1 MLQAMRDNAS
11 SWIIKV
17 LLMAIVVAFVFMAF
31 GSYKTQKASK
41 VATVN
46 KQSISA
52 DDYRETY
59 NNLLQRVRQQFGSNL
74 NDEILKMMNLKQQA
88 MDQIITRTL
97 ILQEAK
103 KLNLI
108 VSDEELTRTIQDMQ
122 FFREND
128 SFSTVLYEKMLK
140 RVGITPEQFEKDQR
154 DQMLAQKLQLFIT
167 SNIHVS
173 EAEAREWYD
182 WENALVNIN
191 VVQFEPKT
199 YTGIE
204 PTEEEVKTHFEQN
217 KNNYKTEPKIKVK
230 YLRFLPE
237 TYKKDIQVTNDEIQ
251 EYYDNNQAVYSV
263 EKTVE
268 ARHILIRLDENALP
282 EKVEETKTEADRI
295 AKEAREGKKDFS
307 ELAKSFSQ
315 DSTKDK
321 GGYLGKFVKEA
332 MVKPFSDKAFS
343 MKAGEISDPVRTQF
357 GWHIIKVENIYPAA
371 TRTLAEVEP
380 EIRRNLIEEKARNIA
395 YDEAESFFDALL
407 DGDDLSKEAE
417 SRNLKVIETDFFTK
431 NQGPADVGDREKFAS
446 AAFDLPEAEISDILE
461 LEGNYYLI
469 QVAGKIPQQI
479 SEFQAVSEKVKT
491 SLIQKM
497 KDQKASAEAETFLKS
512 LGKQNSLTQESA
524 KKGLKVIT
532 TGFFKRNDP
541 IPQVG
546 DEKAISDAA
555 FLLSNKKQWPE
566 KVIRGT
572 AKYYVIEF
580 VDRKKP
586 NPDDFQKEKEKIINK
601 LSMSNKRD
609 TFDSWLTKVRSASE
623 IIVEESYR

>member
-11 SWIIKV
+11 SWVIKI
-17 LLMAIVVAFVFMAF
+17 LLLAVVVAFIFMAF
-31 GSYKTQKASK
+31 GSYETQKGSK

-46 KQSISA
+46 EQPISI

-88 MDQIITRTL
+88 MDQLITRTL

-122 FFREND
+122 FFKEND
-128 SFSTVLYEKMLK
+128 SFSSVIYEKMLK
-140 RVGITPEQFEKDQR
+140 RVGTSPEQFEKDQR
-154 DQMLAQKLQLFIT
+154 DQMLAQKLQQFIT
-167 SNIHVS
+167 SNILVS
-173 EAEAREWYD
+173 EEEAKEWYD

-191 VVQFEPKT
+191 VVQFEPET
-199 YTGIE
+199 YASIE
-204 PTEEEVKTHFEQN
+204 PTVEEVKAYFEQN
-217 KNNYKTEPKIKVK
+217 KNDYKTEPKIKVK
-230 YLRFLPE
+230 YLRFSPE
-237 TYKKDIQVTNDEIQ
+237 AYKSDIQVTNDEIQ
-251 EYYDNNQAVYSV
+251 EYYDNNQAAYSV

-268 ARHILIRLDENALP
+268 ARHILIRLDEKAPP

-295 AKEAREGKKDFS
+295 AKEAKEGKKDFS
-307 ELAKSFSQ
+307 ELAKKYSQ

-343 MKAGEISDPVRTQF
+343 MNPGEISDPVQTQF
-357 GWHIIKVENIYPAA
+357 GWHIIKVENVYPAA
-371 TRTLAEVEP
+371 TKTMAAVET
-380 EIRRNLIEEKARNIA
+380 EIRQSIIEEKARNIA

-446 AAFDLPEAEISDILE
+446 AAFDLPETEISDVLE
-461 LEGNYYLI
+461 LEGNYYLL
-469 QVAGKIPQQI
+469 QVAGKIPQQVA
-479 SEFQAVSEKVKT
+479 EFETVSEKVKT
-491 SLIQKM
+491 NLVQKL
-497 KDQKASAEAETFLKS
+497 KDQKASTEAETFLKS
-512 LGKQNSLTQESA
+512 LGKENKLAQEST

-541 IPQVG
+541 VPQIG
-546 DEKAISDAA
+546 AEKELSDAS
-555 FLLSNKKQWPE
+555 FLLSSKKQCPE
-566 KVIRGT
+566 KVIQG
-572 AKYYVIEF
+572 AGKYFVIEF
-580 VDRKKP
+580 IDRKKP
-586 NPDDFQKEKEKIINK
+586 NPDDFQKEKEKIVTK
-601 LSMSNKRD
+601 LSTSKKRE
-609 TFDSWLTKVRSASE
+609 TFDSWLTKMKASSE
-623 IIVEESYR
+623 IIVEENYR

>member
-11 SWIIKV
+11 SWIIKI
-17 LLMAIVVAFVFMAF
+17 LLLAVVVAFIFMAF

-46 KQSISA
+46 EQTISI

-59 NNLLQRVRQQFGSNL
+59 NNLLQRVRQQFGNNL

-88 MDQIITRTL
+88 MDQLITRTL

-108 VSDEELTRTIQDMQ
+108 ISDEELTRTIQDMQ
-122 FFREND
+122 YFKENN
-128 SFSTVLYEKMLK
+128 SFSTVIYEKILK
-140 RVGITPEQFEKDQR
+140 RVGTSPEQFEKDQR
-154 DQMLAQKLQLFIT
+154 DQMLAQKLQQFIT
-167 SNIHVS
+167 SNILVS
-173 EAEAREWYD
+173 EEEAKEWYD

-191 VVQFEPKT
+191 VVQFEPET

-204 PTEEEVKTHFEQN
+204 PTEEEVKAHFEQN
-217 KNNYKTEPKIKVK
+217 KNNYKTDPKIKVK
-230 YLRFLPE
+230 YLRFSPE
-237 TYKKDIQVTNDEIQ
+237 AYKKDLQVTNDEVQ
-251 EYYDNNQAVYSV
+251 EYYDNNQATYSV

-268 ARHILIRLDENALP
+268 ARHILIRLDENAPP
-282 EKVEETKTEADRI
+282 EKVEEIKTEADRI

-307 ELAKSFSQ
+307 ELAKNYSE

-343 MKAGEISDPVRTQF
+343 MNPGEISDPVRTQF
-357 GWHIIKVENIYPAA
+357 GWHIIKVENIYPA
-371 TRTLAEVEP
+371 TTKTLAEVEP
-380 EIRRNLIEEKARNIA
+380 KIRRNLIEEKARNIA

-407 DGDDLSKEAE
+407 DGDDLSKEAG

-431 NQGPADVGDREKFAS
+431 SEGPADVGDREKFAS
-446 AAFDLPEAEISDILE
+446 AAFDLPETEISDVLE
-461 LEGNYYLI
+461 LEGNYYLL
-469 QVAGKIPQQI
+469 QVTGKIPQQVA
-479 SEFQAVSEKVKT
+479 EFQTVSEKAKT
-491 SLIQKM
+491 NLVQKL

-512 LGKQNSLTQESA
+512 LGKENSLTQENT
-524 KKGLKVIT
+524 KKSLKVIA

-541 IPQVG
+541 VPQIG
-546 DEKAISDAA
+546 PEKELSDAA
-555 FLLSNKKQWPE
+555 FLLSSKKQWPE

-572 AKYYVIEF
+572 SKYFVIEF
-580 VDRKKP
+580 IDRKKP
-586 NPDDFQKEKEKIINK
+586 NPNDFQKEKEKIAAK
-601 LSMSNKRD
+601 LSMSKKRE
-609 TFDSWLTKVRSASE
+609 TFDSWLKKIRTASE

>member
-11 SWIIKV
+11 SWIIKI
-17 LLMAIVVAFVFMAF
+17 LLMAVVVAFIFMAF
-31 GSYKTQKASK
+31 GSYDAQKTSK

-52 DDYRETY
+52 DDYREAY

-74 NDEILKMMNLKQQA
+74 NDEILKMMNLKQQT
-88 MDQIITRTL
+88 MDQLITRTL

-122 FFREND
+122 YFREND

-140 RVGITPEQFEKDQR
+140 RVGIAPEQFEKDQR

-182 WENALVNIN
+182 WENALVNLN
-191 VVQFEPKT
+191 AVQFDPAT

-204 PTEEEVKTHFEQN
+204 PTEKEIKDHFEQN

-230 YLRFLPE
+230 YLRFSPE

-251 EYYDNNQAVYSV
+251 EYYDSNQAVYSV
-263 EKTVE
+263 EQTVE
-268 ARHILIRLDENALP
+268 ARHILIRLDENAPP

-307 ELAKSFSQ
+307 ELAKNFSQ

-343 MKAGEISDPVRTQF
+343 MKPGEISDPVRTQF
-357 GWHIIKVENIYPAA
+357 GWHIIKVENIYPAS
-371 TRTLAEVEP
+371 TKTSAEVEP

-479 SEFQAVSEKVKT
+479 SEFQ
-491 SLIQKM
+491 
-497 KDQKASAEAETFLKS
+497 
-512 LGKQNSLTQESA
+512 
-524 KKGLKVIT
+524 
-532 TGFFKRNDP
+532 
-541 IPQVG
+541 
-546 DEKAISDAA
+546 
-555 FLLSNKKQWPE
+555 
-566 KVIRGT
+566 
-572 AKYYVIEF
+572 
-580 VDRKKP
+580 
-586 NPDDFQKEKEKIINK
+586 
-601 LSMSNKRD
+601 
-609 TFDSWLTKVRSASE
+609 
-623 IIVEESYR
+623 

>member
-11 SWIIKV
+11 SWIIKI
-17 LLMAIVVAFVFMAF
+17 LLMAIVVAFIFMAF

-46 KQSISA
+46 KQPISV

-88 MDQIITRTL
+88 MDQVITRTL

-108 VSDEELTRTIQDMQ
+108 ISDEELTRTIQDMQ
-122 FFREND
+122 FFKENN
-128 SFSTVLYEKMLK
+128 SFSTVIYEKMLK
-140 RVGITPEQFEKDQR
+140 RVGTSPERFEKDQR
-154 DQMLAQKLQLFIT
+154 DQMLAQKLQQFIT
-167 SNIHVS
+167 SNILVS
-173 EAEAREWYD
+173 EEEVKEWYD

-191 VVQFEPKT
+191 VVQFDPET
-199 YTGIE
+199 YTGIV
-204 PTEEEVKTHFEQN
+204 PTEEEVKAYFEQN
-217 KNNYKTEPKIKVK
+217 KNNYKTDPKIKVK
-230 YLRFLPE
+230 YLRFSPE
-237 TYKKDIQVTNDEIQ
+237 AYKKDIQVTNDEVQ
-251 EYYDNNQAVYSV
+251 EFYDNNQTTYSA

-295 AKEAREGKKDFS
+295 AKEAREGKKEFS
-307 ELAKSFSQ
+307 ELAKKYSQ

-343 MKAGEISDPVRTQF
+343 MNPGEISDPVRTQF
-357 GWHIIKVENIYPAA
+357 GWHIIKVENIYPA
-371 TRTLAEVEP
+371 TTKTLAEVEP

-407 DGDDLSKEAE
+407 DGDDLSKEAG

-431 NQGPADVGDREKFAS
+431 SEGPADVGDRENFAS
-446 AAFDLPEAEISDILE
+446 AAFDLPEKEISDVLE
-461 LEGNYYLI
+461 LEGNYYLL
-469 QVAGKIPQQI
+469 QVTGKIPQQVA
-479 SEFQAVSEKVKT
+479 EFQTVSEKVKT
-491 SLIQKM
+491 NLVQKL
-497 KDQKASAEAETFLKS
+497 KGQKASKEAETFLKS
-512 LGKQNSLTQESA
+512 LGKENSLTQESN

-532 TGFFKRNDP
+532 TGFFNRNDP
-541 IPQVG
+541 VPQIG
-546 DEKAISDAA
+546 PEKELTDAA
-555 FLLSNKKQWPE
+555 FLLSSKKQRPE
-566 KVIRGT
+566 KVIQG
-572 AKYYVIEF
+572 ASKYYAIEF
-580 VDRKKP
+580 IDRKKP
-586 NPDDFQKEKEKIINK
+586 NPDDFQKEKEKIAAK
-601 LSMSNKRD
+601 LSMSKKRE
-609 TFDSWLTKVRSASE
+609 TFDAWLKKIRTASE